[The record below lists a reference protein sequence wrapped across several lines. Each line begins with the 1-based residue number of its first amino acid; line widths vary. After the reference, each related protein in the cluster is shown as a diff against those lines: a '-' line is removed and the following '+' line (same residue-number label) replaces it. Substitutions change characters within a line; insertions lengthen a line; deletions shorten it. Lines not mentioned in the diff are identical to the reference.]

1 MGRVRVGAKT
11 APLTTQDPTNNGSDG
26 RASAGV
32 EFAAYFDSTLFL
44 DSKGGGAW
52 ALFVGGVMGHGSQ
65 VLRAT

>member
-11 APLTTQDPTNNGSDG
+11 APLTTQDPNDNGSDG

-44 DSKGGGAW
+44 GSTGVGVW
-52 ALFVGGVMGHGSQ
+52 ALFVGGVIGHGSQ
-65 VLRAT
+65 VL